1 MMMSYG
7 FICGVALGA
16 LVGVVLMRTCP
27 TVQNAVKQ
35 GEKMIEQGKKELK
48 KQVAKI

>member
-1 MMMSYG
+1 MMMADG
-7 FICGVALGA
+7 FICGLALGCLA
-16 LVGVVLMRTCP
+16 GMVIMKTCP
-27 TVQNAVKQ
+27 AVQEAAKK